1 MAEMVMVPLPTEPV
15 EIQESLKAAEPMVR
29 RASLKQAS
37 DIVTPIYRCWKDQL
51 QVGGLSWQFLPC
63 GRFKQ
68 CGGVGELA
76 GGHEILAD
84 RSRPVPRFSSTSIEA
99 SIGFGWRWTPQ

>member
-15 EIQESLKAAEPMVR
+15 EIKESLKAAKPMVR

-51 QVGGLSWQFLPC
+51 QVGRVS
-63 GRFKQ
+63 
-68 CGGVGELA
+68 
-76 GGHEILAD
+76 
-84 RSRPVPRFSSTSIEA
+84 
-99 SIGFGWRWTPQ
+99 